1 MVFETKDVLPQAWKD
16 FMVLSWFLLPKLIAG
31 KSNDGETK
39 WFQLLVQCI
48 QFYQKTGKQ
57 LRMTL
62 MMTNAEL
69 VTKRRFVPT
78 Y

>member
-62 MMTNAEL
+62 MMTNTEL

>member
-16 FMVLSWFLLPKLIAG
+16 FMVLSWFLLPKLVAG

-62 MMTNAEL
+62 MMTNTEL